1 MDPRPSGGETAP
13 RTLKL
18 AVAAIRD
25 PESPKTWSGTPAGI
39 IAGLRELGVV
49 TSPLSLALPARLEQA
64 MVLAGAPR
72 TRKRVDAQGAALTV
86 SVRGLLARRR
96 LDRATIDG
104 VVQIGG
110 GYFTLPPGTAFV
122 TLEDMTLRQA
132 RGAHRLFSGMTA
144 RGVERRDRHC
154 PRIYSR
160 ARMCTM
166 TSHWAAESLLADYGL
181 PPERVAVVGLGA
193 THTATVRERDW
204 AHPRFL
210 FVGIDWERKG
220 GPAVLNAF
228 SQVRRVYPDAVL
240 DVVGGHPRLQE
251 PGVTGHG
258 ILSRAGARQREIM
271 LDLFARATCFV
282 MPSSIEPFGIVYI
295 EAASAGL
302 ASIAGSVGGAR
313 DLIGDD
319 GGLLVEPNDQAGLV
333 DAMLQL
339 ADPDTA
345 RRMGQAARERSTQYT
360 WTKVA
365 ERLLRA
371 LGLPAP
377 DGRALADFL

>member
-1 MDPRPSGGETAP
+1 
-13 RTLKL
+13 
-18 AVAAIRD
+18 
-25 PESPKTWSGTPAGI
+25 
-39 IAGLRELGVV
+39 
-49 TSPLSLALPARLEQA
+49 
-64 MVLAGAPR
+64 
-72 TRKRVDAQGAALTV
+72 
-86 SVRGLLARRR
+86 
-96 LDRATIDG
+96 
-104 VVQIGG
+104 
-110 GYFTLPPGTAFV
+110 
-122 TLEDMTLRQA
+122 
-132 RGAHRLFSGMTA
+132 
-144 RGVERRDRHC
+144 
-154 PRIYSR
+154 
-160 ARMCTM
+160 MCTM